1 MDMYTVQYNSITS
14 LNFNSFAG
22 VYIMQN
28 TMVGGGGGMD
38 AGEKNK
44 KLWKKGG
51 KLHEK
56 REKSP

>member
-28 TMVGGGGGMD
+28 TMVGGGGGKKMVQ
-38 AGEKNK
+38 GEKNENEE
-44 KLWKKGG
+44 L
-51 KLHEK
+51 
-56 REKSP
+56 REKN